1 MLESLG
7 MVVNTLIIL
16 QRQMDLCE
24 FEASLD
30 YIVGSWITRA
40 RVKKQK
46 PMQRQQGGRKCG
58 HRDGGQRDAADTRDA
73 AAQGPEGGRKM
84 SLETTTRP

>member
-1 MLESLG
+1 
-7 MVVNTLIIL
+7 
-16 QRQMDLCE
+16 MDLCE

-30 YIVGSWITRA
+30 SSVGSRIARA

-58 HRDGGQRDAADTRDA
+58 HRDGGQRDAAGTRDT
-73 AAQGPEGGRKM
+73 AAQGPEGGRKR
-84 SLETTTRP
+84 SPETTTRP